1 MGEGQ
6 VYWKEHYPL
15 EKHKSMSLDR
25 MNPRKSG
32 DNWLMSLQGHSLS
45 SLKVN
50 GDQGRSLTTGNGQ
63 TSQPSSKK
71 AKKGD
76 FEGQ

>member
-1 MGEGQ
+1 MGKGQ

-15 EKHKSMSLDR
+15 EKHKSTSLDR
-25 MNPRKSG
+25 MHPRKNG

-50 GDQGRSLTTGNGQ
+50 VDQGRSLTTGNGQ

-71 AKKGD
+71 GQKG
-76 FEGQ
+76 GL